1 MKHLGVR
8 ERLEELEIQLLSP
21 FAAKSRF
28 SKGRL
33 RPEEPS
39 PVRTE
44 FQRDRDR
51 VIHCKAFRRLKH
63 KTQVFLA
70 PLGDHYMTRLTHVL
84 QVTQVARTIARALRL
99 NEDLTEAIGLAH
111 DLGHPPFGHAGEEA
125 LAELYPEG
133 FRHNLQS
140 LRVVDKLEN
149 DGRGLNLTMEVRE
162 AIPKHS
168 KERGNVMAEAWGTAE
183 TLEGQVV
190 KLADSIAYISHD
202 IEDAIRAGIITPQDL
217 PGDAVRV
224 LGRTHG
230 ERINTMVCAVIEYS
244 WAATGEGLTP
254 EEAARTPPPPIGMDP
269 TVLGALNT
277 MREFMFERVYTN
289 PVAKAEFIK
298 AKDVIRRL
306 YEHFC
311 KHPELIP
318 EKFFVHEDPIE
329 RVVVDY
335 IAGMTDRYA
344 LHLYEELFIPKLW
357 AVMSVPVEHH

>member
-1 MKHLGVR
+1 MRYLGVR

-33 RPEEPS
+33 RAEPPS

-168 KERGNVMAEAWGTAE
+168 KERGDVLAEAWGTAE

-190 KLADSIAYISHD
+190 KLADSIAYVSHD
-202 IEDAIRAGIITPQDL
+202 IEDAIRAGIITPNDL
-217 PGDAVRV
+217 PAEAVGV

-254 EEAARTPPPPIGMDP
+254 EEAARTPPPPHRDGP
-269 TVLGALNT
+269 HG
-277 MREFMFERVYTN
+277 
-289 PVAKAEFIK
+289 P
-298 AKDVIRRL
+298 
-306 YEHFC
+306 
-311 KHPELIP
+311 
-318 EKFFVHEDPIE
+318 
-329 RVVVDY
+329 
-335 IAGMTDRYA
+335 
-344 LHLYEELFIPKLW
+344 
-357 AVMSVPVEHH
+357 